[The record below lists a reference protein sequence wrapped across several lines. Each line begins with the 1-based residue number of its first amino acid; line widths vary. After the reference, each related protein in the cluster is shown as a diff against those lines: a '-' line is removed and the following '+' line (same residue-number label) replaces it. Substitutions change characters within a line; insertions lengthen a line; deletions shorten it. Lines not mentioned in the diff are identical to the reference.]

1 MNALQILGFALVVAG
16 LAFAFGTPGRV
27 KAGGNALKS
36 VSLEGP
42 AWLILV
48 GIGAGTIVFGAWL
61 EHGTAAVDK
70 TEQTLPTAPPTTVV
84 AATADDGTIVDP
96 VDEFDGPFTLGDDNA
111 LDKLWR
117 ECERGIWTSCDDL
130 YLQSPIGSDYEWFG
144 ASCGEVIPEPIDY
157 CAIENRERTTTP

>member
-1 MNALQILGFALVVAG
+1 MNALQVLGFALVVAG

-48 GIGAGTIVFGAWL
+48 GIGAGTIAFGAWL
-61 EHGTAAVDK
+61 ERGALAVDK
-70 TEQTLPTAPPTTVV
+70 TEQTLPTAPPTTI
-84 AATADDGTIVDP
+84 AADEVE
-96 VDEFDGPFTLGDDNA
+96 EFDGPFAFGDDND

-130 YLQSPIGSDYEWFG
+130 YLQSPLGSEYEWFG
-144 ASCGEVIPEPIDY
+144 ASCGEVVPEPIDF
-157 CAIENRERTTTP
+157 CAIENREDP